1 MVRNRHVDWGEL
13 LSLVAHLVSK
23 RTVTQCFPSP
33 RGFSLITS
41 DHLRGEQ

>member
-1 MVRNRHVDWGEL
+1 MVGNRHVVGL
-13 LSLVAHLVSK
+13 KLIVLSK

-41 DHLRGEQ
+41 GHLRGEQ